1 MALLKNHRLLATMNT
16 STEFV
21 SWFRSVAPYVNAFRN
36 KTFVI
41 GFSGEMVTEEK
52 FVNFIHDVNL
62 LASVGVRLTLVHGA
76 RPQIQ
81 LRLDESHLE
90 TVSVKGM
97 RVTDPNALQCVKESV
112 GRVHHEIAA
121 LLSMGLPNSPMANAS
136 IRVASG
142 NFVTACPYGVIE
154 GIDLMHTG
162 KVRKINASAIHS
174 RLEQGEVVLI
184 SPLGYSPTGE
194 IFNLTME
201 NVATEVAIA
210 LHAEKLIFLLDAIDA
225 QLLPITRSDQLPREL
240 TVADARS
247 LLANATSATS
257 PVKHDSTQLA
267 LQCAIKACETRV
279 ARTHLIS
286 RQTDGAILEELFT
299 HHGIGCM
306 ISQEPLQTLRNAHI
320 DDVGGILQLIEP
332 LEAEGI
338 LVRRGRELLEIE
350 IDRFTVFEHD
360 GVILGCAALYPFTE
374 EHVSELACLAIH
386 PDYRDQGH
394 GNRLLK
400 HIEDKAINQGIHTL
414 FVLTTHATHWFIE
427 HGFTPVTPA
436 ELPKAKQN
444 LYNYQRRS
452 KVLIKHI

>member
-1 MALLKNHRLLATMNT
+1 MNKNPLSSLTMNT
-16 STEFV
+16 PAEFV
-21 SWFRSVAPYVNAFRN
+21 AWFRSVAPYINAFRG

-41 GFSGEMVTEEK
+41 GFSGEMVTNAA

-62 LASVGVRLTLVHGA
+62 LASLGVRLVLVHGA

-81 LRLDESHLE
+81 LRLDESQLE
-90 TVSVKGM
+90 TQTVMGM
-97 RVTDPNALQCVKESV
+97 RVTDPAALQCVKESV

-121 LLSMGLPNSPMANAS
+121 LLSMGLPNSPMANAA
-136 IRVASG
+136 IRVTSG
-142 NFVTACPYGVIE
+142 NFVTACPQGVIQ

-174 RLEQGEVVLI
+174 RLEQGDVVLI

-201 NVATEVAIA
+201 NVATETAIA
-210 LHAEKLIFLLDAIDA
+210 LHSEKLILLLDSTD
-225 QLLPITRSDQLPREL
+225 TSVLPREL
-240 TVADARS
+240 TLPESKLLLENKTPATAPPIPDAIRS
-247 LLANATSATS
+247 SLQYAT
-257 PVKHDSTQLA
+257 
-267 LQCAIKACETRV
+267 KACELGVTR
-279 ARTHLIS
+279 AHLVS
-286 RQTDGAILEELFT
+286 RHIDGAIIQELFT
-299 HHGIGCM
+299 HDGIGCM
-306 ISQEPLQTLRNAHI
+306 IAQETLQALRKARI

-350 IDRFTVFEHD
+350 IDRFTVLEHD
-360 GVILGCAALYPFTE
+360 GVILGCAALYPFPE
-374 EHVSELACLAIH
+374 EHACELACLAIH

-394 GNRLLK
+394 GERLLK
-400 HIEDKAINQGIHTL
+400 HIENKTIAQDIHKL

-427 HGFTPVTPA
+427 HGFNPATPA

-452 KVLIKHI
+452 KVLIKHL

>member
-1 MALLKNHRLLATMNT
+1 MNT
-16 STEFV
+16 SSEFV

-41 GFSGEMVTEEK
+41 GFSGEMVTEET

-62 LASVGVRLTLVHGA
+62 LASLGVRLTLVHGA

-81 LRLDESHLE
+81 LRLDESQQDTL
-90 TVSVKGM
+90 SVMGM
-97 RVTDPNALQCVKESV
+97 RVTDPAALQCVKESV

-142 NFVTACPYGVIE
+142 NFVTACPYGVIQ
-154 GIDLMHTG
+154 GVDLMHTG
-162 KVRKINASAIHS
+162 KVRKINAAAIHS

-210 LHAEKLIFLLDAIDA
+210 LHAEKLIFLLDAIDTQVFPA
-225 QLLPITRSDQLPREL
+225 DQSNHLPREL
-240 TVADARS
+240 TVADTRL
-247 LLANATSATS
+247 LLANAASTTAYVM
-257 PVKHDSTQLA
+257 PDSTQLA
-267 LQCAIKACETRV
+267 MQCAIKACGMHV

-286 RQTDGAILEELFT
+286 RHNDGAILQELFT

-306 ISQEPLQTLRNAHI
+306 ISQEPLQSLRNARI

-360 GVILGCAALYPFTE
+360 GVILGCAALYPFPE
-374 EHVSELACLAIH
+374 EQACELACLAIH
-386 PDYRDQGH
+386 PRYRDQGH
-394 GNRLLK
+394 GNRLLQY
-400 HIEDKAINQGIHTL
+400 IENKAINQGIHKL

-427 HGFTPVTPA
+427 HGFKTATPT
-436 ELPKAKQN
+436 ELPKTKQN

-452 KVLIKHI
+452 KVLIKHLSAQS

>member
-1 MALLKNHRLLATMNT
+1 MNT
-16 STEFV
+16 PTEFV
-21 SWFRSVAPYVNAFRN
+21 AWFRSVAPYINAFRG

-41 GFSGEMVTEEK
+41 GFSGEMVTNAT

-62 LASVGVRLTLVHGA
+62 LASLGVRLVLVHGA

-81 LRLDESHLE
+81 LRLDESQLE
-90 TVSVKGM
+90 TQTVLGM
-97 RVTDPNALQCVKESV
+97 RVTDPAALQCVKESV

-136 IRVASG
+136 IRVTSG
-142 NFVTACPYGVIE
+142 NFVTACPQGVIQ

-162 KVRKINASAIHS
+162 KVRKINAPAIHS
-174 RLEQGEVVLI
+174 RLEQGDVVLI

-201 NVATEVAIA
+201 NVVTETAIA
-210 LHAEKLIFLLDAIDA
+210 LHAEKLILLLDSAD
-225 QLLPITRSDQLPREL
+225 TSVLPREL
-240 TVADARS
+240 TLPESKLLLENKIPATAAPIPDAIWSS
-247 LLANATSATS
+247 LQYAT
-257 PVKHDSTQLA
+257 
-267 LQCAIKACETRV
+267 KACELGVTR
-279 ARTHLIS
+279 AHLVS
-286 RQTDGAILEELFT
+286 RHIDGAIIQELFT
-299 HHGIGCM
+299 HDGIGCM
-306 ISQEPLQTLRNAHI
+306 ISQETLQALRKARI

-350 IDRFTVFEHD
+350 IDRFTVLEHD
-360 GVILGCAALYPFTE
+360 GVILGCAALYPFPE
-374 EHVSELACLAIH
+374 EHACELACLAIH

-394 GNRLLK
+394 GERLLK
-400 HIEDKAINQGIHTL
+400 HIENKTIAQDIHKL

-427 HGFTPVTPA
+427 HGFSQATPA
-436 ELPKAKQN
+436 ELPKTKQN

-452 KVLIKHI
+452 KVLIKHL

>member
-1 MALLKNHRLLATMNT
+1 MNT
-16 STEFV
+16 PAEFV
-21 SWFRSVAPYVNAFRN
+21 AWFRSVAPYINAFRG

-41 GFSGEMVTEEK
+41 GFSGEMVTNAA

-62 LASVGVRLTLVHGA
+62 LASLGVRLVLVHGA

-81 LRLDESHLE
+81 LRLDESQLE
-90 TVSVKGM
+90 TQTVMGM
-97 RVTDPNALQCVKESV
+97 RVTDPAALQCVKESV

-121 LLSMGLPNSPMANAS
+121 LLSMGLPNSPMANAA
-136 IRVASG
+136 IRVTSG
-142 NFVTACPYGVIE
+142 NFVTACPQGVIQ

-174 RLEQGEVVLI
+174 RLEQGDVVLI

-201 NVATEVAIA
+201 NVATETAIA
-210 LHAEKLIFLLDAIDA
+210 LHSEKLILLLDSTD
-225 QLLPITRSDQLPREL
+225 TSVLPREL
-240 TVADARS
+240 TLPESKLLLENKTPATAPPIPDAIRS
-247 LLANATSATS
+247 SLQYAT
-257 PVKHDSTQLA
+257 
-267 LQCAIKACETRV
+267 KACELGVTR
-279 ARTHLIS
+279 AHLVS
-286 RQTDGAILEELFT
+286 RHIDGAIIQELFT
-299 HHGIGCM
+299 HDGIGCM
-306 ISQEPLQTLRNAHI
+306 IAQETLQALRKARI

-350 IDRFTVFEHD
+350 IDRFTVLEHD
-360 GVILGCAALYPFTE
+360 GVILGCAALYPFPE
-374 EHVSELACLAIH
+374 EHACELACLAIH

-394 GNRLLK
+394 GERLLK
-400 HIEDKAINQGIHTL
+400 HIENKTIAQDIHKL

-427 HGFTPVTPA
+427 HGFNPATPA

-452 KVLIKHI
+452 KVLIKHL

>member
-1 MALLKNHRLLATMNT
+1 MNKNPLSSQTMNT
-16 STEFV
+16 PAEFV
-21 SWFRSVAPYVNAFRN
+21 AWFRSVAPYINAFRG

-41 GFSGEMVTEEK
+41 GFSGEMVTNAT
-52 FVNFIHDVNL
+52 FVDFIHDVNL
-62 LASVGVRLTLVHGA
+62 LASLGVRLVLVHGA

-81 LRLDESHLE
+81 LRLDESQLE
-90 TVSVKGM
+90 TQTVMGM
-97 RVTDPNALQCVKESV
+97 RVTDPAALQCVKESV

-121 LLSMGLPNSPMANAS
+121 LLSMGLPNSPMANAA
-136 IRVASG
+136 IRVTSG
-142 NFVTACPYGVIE
+142 NFVTACPYGVIQ

-162 KVRKINASAIHS
+162 KVRKINAPAIHS
-174 RLEQGEVVLI
+174 RLEQGDVVLI

-201 NVATEVAIA
+201 NVTSETAIA
-210 LHAEKLIFLLDAIDA
+210 LHAEKLILLLDNANTA
-225 QLLPITRSDQLPREL
+225 ALPREL
-240 TVADARS
+240 TLPESKLLLENKTPATAAPIPDAIRS
-247 LLANATSATS
+247 SLQYAT
-257 PVKHDSTQLA
+257 
-267 LQCAIKACETRV
+267 KACELGVTR
-279 ARTHLIS
+279 AHLVS
-286 RQTDGAILEELFT
+286 RHIDGAIIQELFT
-299 HHGIGCM
+299 HDGIGCM
-306 ISQEPLQTLRNAHI
+306 ISQETLQALRKARI

-360 GVILGCAALYPFTE
+360 GIILGCAALYPFPE
-374 EHVSELACLAIH
+374 EHACELACLAIH

-394 GNRLLK
+394 GERLLK
-400 HIEDKAINQGIHTL
+400 HIENKTIAQGIHKL

-427 HGFTPVTPA
+427 HGFNPATPA

-452 KVLIKHI
+452 KVLIKHL